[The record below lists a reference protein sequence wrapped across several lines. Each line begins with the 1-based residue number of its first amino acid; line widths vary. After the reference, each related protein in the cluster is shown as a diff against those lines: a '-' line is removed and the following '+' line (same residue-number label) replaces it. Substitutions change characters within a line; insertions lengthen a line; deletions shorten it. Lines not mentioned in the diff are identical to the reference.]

1 MENVILVIHL
11 LLALA
16 MILLILIQ
24 RTAQDGGG
32 LTGGGNMGGMFTA
45 KGSAN
50 MLTRTTAILAAS
62 FIVTSLILTAIASR
76 HGPSQ
81 RALNLETLTGRVP
94 VAAPVVP
101 GTIPPAAAPGAPD
114 AAPAAPVPLT
124 AKDVQPTV
132 PAAPAVPMAK

>member
-32 LTGGGNMGGMFTA
+32 LTGGGTMGGMFTA
-45 KGSAN
+45 RGSAN

-81 RALNLETLTGRVP
+81 RALTLETLTGRAPVTAPAVP
-94 VAAPVVP
+94 GAVPPDAPAAPE
-101 GTIPPAAAPGAPD
+101 
-114 AAPAAPVPLT
+114 AAPAAPAPLT